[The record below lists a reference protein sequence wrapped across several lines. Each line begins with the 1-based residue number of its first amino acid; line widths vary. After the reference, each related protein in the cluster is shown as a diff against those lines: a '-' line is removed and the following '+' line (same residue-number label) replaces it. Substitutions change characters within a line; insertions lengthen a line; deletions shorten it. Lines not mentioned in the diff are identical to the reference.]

1 MTETSTASRLPASFL
16 RLAAATSVALAAGCS
31 ASQHAAREPAGDV
44 AVTDPDH
51 SPQAEHG
58 STHETWAT
66 SGDPPPGFGPTT
78 RARRTPAA
86 TVPAQD
92 AAAPVDYATKLAELV
107 AAHQRASGE
116 APNRWDQYVSVVER
130 VSGAWSYFEA
140 SNEAVRRFEAA
151 DPNGLTRVLPRQIL
165 EDPTA
170 QHLLPELRSF
180 LATLDEM
187 KLPAEVDALTDNCR
201 FVAPRPVG
209 MLVNDTDPELSATG
223 SFARLWNARMRLALD
238 DHDPDRFK
246 QSLRQSL
253 AMARAPTGGYTLMH
267 GRVASTLRRLTAE
280 ALVKA
285 LMDGVLTG
293 DNAAIALRCLND
305 DPPAADLKVMFDCHR
320 YLTLDTIDRFFAN
333 IKKEANVPAEH
344 AGLVDDGLGLL
355 ASHDQQVDFANRL
368 HDAILTFVDA
378 NATPQARQA
387 AADEFDKMQAFLDDR
402 DHSAAYQPVGQF
414 LPEVAGTRARHLQ
427 ALAMNAGVS
436 TMLALEVFR
445 TRTGRY
451 PEQLAELV
459 PADIDRLPTDP
470 FTNVASFHYHRLLA
484 EGGGPADGYVLYTVG
499 LDGEDNGG
507 RTYSKLPI
515 EAISRGTT
523 GRGFDYIFNQR
534 EP

>member
-1 MTETSTASRLPASFL
+1 MSDISAVSRLPARL
-16 RLAAATSVALAAGCS
+16 LGLAAAGTVALAAGCS
-31 ASQHAAREPAGDV
+31 ASQHVGREPAGD
-44 AVTDPDH
+44 AAAPAPGQ
-51 SPQAEHG
+51 SPQAASE
-58 STHETWAT
+58 TPHEARAT

-86 TVPAQD
+86 AVPEKD

-107 AAHQRASGE
+107 AAHQRAGEE

-151 DPNGLTRVLPRQIL
+151 DPEDLTRVLPRQIL

-209 MLVNDTDPELSATG
+209 MLLSDADPELSTTR
-223 SFARLWNARMRLALD
+223 SFVRLWNARMRLALD

-253 AMARAPTGGYTLMH
+253 AMERAPTGGYTLMH
-267 GRVASTLRRLTAE
+267 GYVASILRMLTAE
-280 ALVKA
+280 ELVNA

-320 YLTLDTIDRFFAN
+320 YLTLDTIDRFFTN

-368 HDAILTFVDA
+368 HDAIVTFVDA

-387 AADEFDKMQAFLDDR
+387 AADEFGKLQAFLDDR
-402 DHSAAYQPVGQF
+402 DQFATYQPVGQF
-414 LPEVAGTRARHLQ
+414 LPEVAGARAQNLQ
-427 ALAMNAGVS
+427 ALAMDAGVR
-436 TMLALEVFR
+436 TMLALEAFR

-459 PADIDRLPTDP
+459 PADIDQLPIDP
-470 FTNVASFHYHRLLA
+470 YTNAGSFHYRRLLA
-484 EGGGPADGYVLYTVG
+484 DGGGPADGYVLYTVG